1 MKSYLNILAAAAFV
15 AVGAPA
21 LADTQAKASPGVVTK
36 SAQAKFNRDTRG
48 DDRHVKPIPG
58 SSEPSSQLYAAAGL
72 TVAEGRAMILDQVF
86 VAKINRESRGD
97 DEQLVV
103 DESVAMA
110 SRAYGQGGDY
120 AQLAASA
127 GLDATEASGM
137 SSPRSP
143 RRSSP
148 RRAATTERPR
158 RPAGASAGR
167 SVARRSA

>member
-21 LADTQAKASPGVVTK
+21 LADTQVKASPGVTLTE
-36 SAQAKFNRDTRG
+36 SAQGKFNRDTRG

-97 DEQLVV
+97 DQQLVV
-103 DESVAMA
+103 DES
-110 SRAYGQGGDY
+110 SRWP
-120 AQLAASA
+120 AALTGRA
-127 GLDATEASGM
+127 ATM
-137 SSPRSP
+137 
-143 RRSSP
+143 RSSP
-148 RRAATTERPR
+148 RRPASMPPKPR
-158 RPAGASAGR
+158 A
-167 SVARRSA
+167 

>member
-21 LADTQAKASPGVVTK
+21 LADTQVQASSGVSLTEA
-36 SAQAKFNRDTRG
+36 AQAKFNRDTRG

-58 SSEPSSQLYAAAGL
+58 SSEPSSQLYAASGL

-97 DEQLVV
+97 DQQLVV

-120 AQLAASA
+120 ARPAASA

-137 SSPRSP
+137 SLTAIAAAKFAKE
-143 RRSSP
+143 SSDD
-148 RRAATTERPR
+148 
-158 RPAGASAGR
+158 
-167 SVARRSA
+167 